1 MCSGSGGWAE
11 YAVTDFGRASP
22 VPANNMSWEQAATL
36 PVALQTMHD
45 AIVTNGRMKAGDAV
59 LIQGASSGVGMLGMK
74 IAKHMGDRLVL
85 VTDTDAGRRPRPG
98 EFVALRRASG
108 RERACPDR

>member
-45 AIVTNGRMKAGDAV
+45 AIVTNGRMKAGEAV
-59 LIQGASSGVGMLGMK
+59 LIQGASSGVGLLGMK
-74 IAKHMGDRLVL
+74 IAKHIGARLVIGPS
-85 VTDTDAGRRPRPG
+85 TDAGRRARPG
-98 EFVALRRASG
+98 DFGRDLRTEQR
-108 RERACPDR
+108 RVRK